1 MQQFTDYLTQIA
13 PEGEVIL
20 FVRQKP
26 KVYAGQPVL
35 DGEGAPRYVWPAF
48 LPERANFTLPDA
60 AWYCNT
66 GCFIVDRMTD
76 GVSASAANCERV
88 AFMVLD
94 DVGTKA
100 KTPPIEPT
108 WKMETSPGNY
118 QWGYTFSLDDQPKR
132 GEFAAAIKAIAEAG
146 YTDPGAVNPV
156 RNFRV
161 PGSVNLKPGR
171 EGFKAVLA
179 EFYPER
185 EFTLPQLI
193 AAFGVTPAP
202 ADTSTHASIALDDD
216 GMDTVLEWVQEQGQ
230 LLERAN
236 GEGWY
241 GVVCPNHAAHTD
253 GSAGG
258 RYHPVNRAYTCF
270 HGHCSDWNSERYL
283 RWVESQG
290 GPRTGYGLRD
300 DLLAKKMNLALSQ
313 LTPTAEFPD
322 DAARVVEEVEAR
334 EMGRIQKAEWFERF
348 AYLQDD
354 DAYFD
359 LVERRQISRGTFN
372 AIYRHVPC
380 QSIHNNRRIEASI
393 CFDENRQAMG
403 ARALV
408 GVTFAAGESVLVARN
423 SLVYA
428 NRWRDARPP
437 AVAGDVSLWLDHAE
451 RMIPDRDER
460 EHVFDVMAFKRQH
473 PTRKINHAILHAGRP
488 GSGKDTLWAPFLW
501 AIGGDRNTNIS
512 LVRNEEL
519 SSQWGYAL
527 EAEVMVINELRQA
540 EAKDRR
546 ALENSLKPIIAAP
559 PELLTVQRKG
569 LHPYDALNRVFVLAF
584 SNERAA
590 ISLPS
595 DDRRWFVVWSEAEKM
610 PAFEAEVIW
619 DWYKTGGF
627 EAVAAWLDARD
638 VAAFNPGA
646 APPVT
651 EAKIIMIESAMS
663 TAESFLVEMIRQR
676 QGDFARGVI
685 TSPFYATC
693 DRLQSLAPGGVK
705 IVPAALLHAL
715 REAGWV
721 DMGRLHSRE
730 FLTKK
735 HVFAHPQFATLAK
748 SDLRR
753 MAEGTEPALSIV
765 KNVVER

>member
-1 MQQFTDYLTQIA
+1 MQRFTDYLTQIA

-26 KVYAGQPVL
+26 KVYAGQPML
-35 DGEGAPRYVWPAF
+35 DSAGLPRYVWPSY
-48 LPERANFTLPDA
+48 LPGKANFTTPG

-100 KTPPIEPT
+100 KIPPIEPT

-118 QWGYTFSLDDQPKR
+118 QWGYTFSLDDQPRR
-132 GEFAAAIKAIAEAG
+132 GDFAAAIKAIADAEFTDAG
-146 YTDPGAVNPV
+146 SINPV
-156 RNFRV
+156 RNFRI
-161 PGSVNLKPGR
+161 PGSINLKPGR
-171 EGFKAVLA
+171 DDFAAVLA

-185 EFTLPQLI
+185 EFSLPQLI
-193 AAFGVTPAP
+193 KAFNVTPAP
-202 ADTSTHASIALDDD
+202 ADTSTHAGIALDDD

-241 GVVCPNHAAHTD
+241 GVLCPNHASHTD
-253 GSAGG
+253 GRGDG

-270 HGHCSDWNSERYL
+270 HGHCGDWNSEKYL
-283 RWVESQG
+283 RWVEDQG
-290 GPRTGYGLRD
+290 GPAAGYGLRD
-300 DLLAKKMNLALSQ
+300 DLLTKRMSAALAQ
-313 LTPTAEFPD
+313 LTPTEAFPD
-322 DAARVVEEVEAR
+322 EAKRVIKEVEAR
-334 EMGRIQKAEWFERF
+334 EMGRVQKTEWFTRF

-359 LVERRQISRGTFN
+359 LTDRRQLSRATFN
-372 AIYRHVPC
+372 ATFRHITC
-380 QSIHNNRRIEASI
+380 QSIHNNRRVEASI
-393 CFDENRQAMG
+393 CYDENRQAMG

-408 GVTFAAGESVLVARN
+408 GVTFAAGESTLVSRAGM
-423 SLVYA
+423 VYA

-437 AVAGDVSLWLDHAE
+437 ATAGDVSLWLQHAE
-451 RMIPDRDER
+451 RMIPDPAER
-460 EHVFDVMAFKRQH
+460 NHVFDVMAFKRQH
-473 PTRKINHAILHAGRP
+473 PNRKVNHAILHGGRP

-501 AIGGDRNTNIS
+501 SIGGERNTNIS

-540 EAKDRR
+540 DAKDRR
-546 ALENSLKPIIAAP
+546 ALENQLKPIIAAP
-559 PELLTVQRKG
+559 PELLTIHRKG

-595 DDRRWFVVWSEAEKM
+595 DDRRWFVIWSDAEKM
-610 PAFEAEVIW
+610 SSFEAEVMW
-619 DWYKTGGF
+619 DWYKAGGF

-638 VAAFNPGA
+638 VSAFNPGA
-646 APPVT
+646 TPAMT

-685 TSPFYATC
+685 ASPFYAIC
-693 DRLQSLAPGGVK
+693 DRLQSLAPGGVRV
-705 IVPAALLHAL
+705 VPAALMHAL
-715 REAGWV
+715 RDGGWV
-721 DMGRLHSRE
+721 DCGRLHSRE
-730 FLTKK
+730 LPTKK
-735 HVFAHPQFATLAK
+735 HVYAHPQFATIAR
-748 SDLRR
+748 SELRR
-753 MAEGTEPALSIV
+753 MAEGVEPALSIV
-765 KNVVER
+765 K